1 MAHFVVHYRW
11 FVVMC
16 RPVSAAL
23 VTLLPS
29 GLALVIAQRVP
40 GAEGRAGLQIASIT
54 GAAGA

>member
-40 GAEGRAGLQIASIT
+40 GAEGRAGL
-54 GAAGA
+54 